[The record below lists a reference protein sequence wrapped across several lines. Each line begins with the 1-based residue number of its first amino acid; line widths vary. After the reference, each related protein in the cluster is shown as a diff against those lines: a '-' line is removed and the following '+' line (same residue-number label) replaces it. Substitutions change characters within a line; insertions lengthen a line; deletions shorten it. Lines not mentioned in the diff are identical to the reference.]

1 MKKHL
6 FFLAILSVSI
16 LFTGCKDWLNVA
28 PEDTRMTENF
38 YQTPYQVQQ
47 ALYGI
52 YNGLLPL
59 PGYYALFGDLRS
71 DDIYATPNDE
81 KVINYITI
89 ASYHSST
96 LTIPNVNAF
105 WLDLYE
111 ISNRANIFLEKVDTV
126 DFGKYDGIFDAKSV
140 FIGEAHFLRAYAYLD
155 LVRYFGNVPVVDHSV
170 TADEALSIKQ
180 STPQQV
186 YDSLIIPDLKT
197 AIRLLHDTVCD
208 YQGKATAPGRATRSA
223 AKALLARAY
232 LTMEGFPLYN
242 SEHHEEAIKL
252 CREVIAYADASGRF
266 WADNSMDKDGQIWPH
281 IWFSENDNKYH
292 IFEVQFAC
300 ASGMGNTAIGNQLPI
315 SKDVALTNVTLA
327 STNAYAAYGLLADM
341 QSEGADS
348 RFDAT
353 INNDA
358 VYTPL
363 GAQDNGRYI
372 TKFFEHK
379 LKRARY
385 GYSDIDGQIV
395 DRTYFPLNYPLIRL
409 EDVMLM
415 LCELEGET
423 GETRALINKI
433 RHRAGLSDIE
443 SMGGY
448 TWNEL
453 VRKERRCELAGE
465 GIRFHDIVR
474 WGEWQ
479 QRVVDKFNY
488 HGKSNPSFLNYIPSV
503 LPGKYYLPIPDTQMK
518 VKAGLYQQN
527 KDW

>member
-1 MKKHL
+1 MKKNLYFIVVLLTVSTL
-6 FFLAILSVSI
+6 FA
-16 LFTGCKDWLNVA
+16 GCKDWLNVA
-28 PEDTRMTENF
+28 PEDTRVTENF
-38 YQTPYQVQQ
+38 YQTPYQAQQ
-47 ALYGI
+47 ALFGI

-96 LTIPNVNAF
+96 LTLANVNSF

-111 ISNRANIFLEKVDTV
+111 ISNRANVFLEKIDEV
-126 DFGKYDGIFDAKSV
+126 DFGDYNGDLDAKSV
-140 FIGEAHFLRAYAYLD
+140 FIGEAHFLRALAYLD
-155 LVRYFGNVPVVDHSV
+155 LVRYFGNVPIVDHSV
-170 TADEALSIKQ
+170 TADEALTIPQ
-180 STPQQV
+180 SAPQQV
-186 YDSLIIPDLKT
+186 YDNLIIPDLKE

-208 YQGKATAPGRATRSA
+208 YQGKVTSPGRATRMA
-223 AKALLARAY
+223 AKALLARTY

-242 SEHHEEAIKL
+242 SEHHAEAIQL
-252 CREVIAYADASGRF
+252 CRDVIASADASGH
-266 WADNSMDKDGQIWPH
+266 WADNSMDKDGNIWPH
-281 IWFSENDNKYH
+281 IWFNESDNKYH

-300 ASGMGNTAIGNQLPI
+300 ASGMGNTALSKQLPL
-315 SKDVALTNVTLA
+315 SKDVALTNVTLET
-327 STNAYAAYGLLADM
+327 TNAYAAYGLITDF
-341 QSEGADS
+341 QSESADV
-348 RFDAT
+348 RMDAT
-353 INNDA
+353 VNNDA
-358 VYTPL
+358 VYTAL
-363 GAQDNGRYI
+363 GAQSHGKYI

-395 DRTYFPLNYPLIRL
+395 DRTYFPLNYPIIRL

-433 RHRAGLSDIE
+433 RHRAGLSNIE
-443 SMGGY
+443 SSGGY
-448 TWNEL
+448 VWSE
-453 VRKERRCELAGE
+453 VVHKERRCELAGE

-479 QRVVDKFNY
+479 QRVVDKFTY
-488 HGKSNPSFLNYIPSV
+488 HGQSNPSFLNYIPSV

>member
-1 MKKHL
+1 MKKNIYFIVVLLSTSVL
-6 FFLAILSVSI
+6 FN
-16 LFTGCKDWLNVA
+16 GCKDWLNVA
-28 PEDTRMTENF
+28 PEDTRVTENF
-38 YQTPYQVQQ
+38 YQTPYQAQQ

-71 DDIYATPNDE
+71 DDVYATPNDE

-96 LTIPNVNAF
+96 LTLANVNAF

-111 ISNRANIFLEKVDTV
+111 INNRANIFLEKIDAVE
-126 DFGKYDGIFDAKSV
+126 FGDYKGGMDAKSV
-140 FIGEAHFLRAYAYLD
+140 FKGEAHFLRAYAYLD
-155 LVRYFGNVPVVDHSV
+155 LVRYFGNVPVVNHSV
-170 TADEALSIKQ
+170 TAEEALTIKQ

-186 YDSLIIPDLKT
+186 YDSLIIPDLKE
-197 AIRLLHDTVCD
+197 AIRLLHDTICD
-208 YQGKATAPGRATRSA
+208 YQGKATASGRATRMA

-242 SEHHEEAIKL
+242 NEHHTEAIQL
-252 CREVIAYADASGRF
+252 CKDVIASAEAAGR

-300 ASGMGNTAIGNQLPI
+300 ASGMGNTAIANQLPI

-327 STNAYAAYGLLADM
+327 TTNAYAAYGLMTDL
-341 QSEGADS
+341 QSEGADV
-348 RFDAT
+348 RLDAT
-353 INNDA
+353 VNNDA

-363 GAQDNGRYI
+363 GALAHGRYI

-443 SMGGY
+443 NMGGY
-448 TWNEL
+448 VWNDL
-453 VRKERRCELAGE
+453 VHKERRCEL
-465 GIRFHDIVR
+465 R
-474 WGEWQ
+474 
-479 QRVVDKFNY
+479 
-488 HGKSNPSFLNYIPSV
+488 
-503 LPGKYYLPIPDTQMK
+503 
-518 VKAGLYQQN
+518 
-527 KDW
+527 